1 MTERRQHTRRAED
14 RPARP
19 GRMPVRR
26 RPGTAALAATNLI
39 AATIALD
46 PTSWTTIIAL
56 RYMGGDRTGV
66 LWAGLFAASGLL
78 LFAACVWR
86 RWWQLNVGG
95 VISLFV
101 WTVVSVSII
110 LVWAS
115 NGGSRISPIAV
126 AMAWWMPAGQA
137 TMLMTPLMGR
147 TRGVA

>member
-14 RPARP
+14 RLVRP
-19 GRMPVRR
+19 GRMPTRR
-26 RPGTAALAATNLI
+26 VLGTAALAVTNLI

-46 PTSWTTIIAL
+46 PTSWTTIVAL
-56 RYMGGDRTGV
+56 RHMGGDRTGV

-78 LFAACVWR
+78 LAAACVWR

-101 WTVVSVSII
+101 WTLVSVSII
-110 LVWAS
+110 LVWAF
-115 NGGSRISPIAV
+115 NGGSRISPIAI

>member
-1 MTERRQHTRRAED
+1 MTERRQHTRRSED
-14 RPARP
+14 QQIQP
-19 GRMPVRR
+19 GRMPTRR
-26 RPGTAALAATNLI
+26 IPGVAALAATNLI
-39 AATIALD
+39 AATIALA

-56 RYMGGDRTGV
+56 RYMGGATAGFV
-66 LWAGLFAASGLL
+66 WATLFAAAGLL
-78 LFAACVWR
+78 LSAACVWR
-86 RWWQLNVGG
+86 RWWMLNVGG

-110 LVWAS
+110 LVWAF
-115 NGGSRISPIAV
+115 NGGSRISPIAI